1 MAFKRSAVRS
11 RLSPPKNTRFH
22 LKSSVF
28 FILFSLFCTGRF
40 RLGQQLDNRPSQ
52 FLFCNIYIYFSVL
65 CRIVIYGLRRCKSV
79 CHKVIAAGRIVFL
92 CRRGASWCFVEII
105 GIAVPALDEIAP
117 IYQLGEVVAV
127 CRLRYSHRLP
137 YGSGRERKQIAVGIG
152 RKVQVNSRAHKYGWQ
167 PYAR

>member
-1 MAFKRSAVRS
+1 MRVPLPSLKFKPSFQRRG
-11 RLSPPKNTRFH
+11 RN
-22 LKSSVF
+22 
-28 FILFSLFCTGRF
+28 LFLPAETIY
-40 RLGQQLDNRPSQ
+40 LI
-52 FLFCNIYIYFSVL
+52 CNIYFSVL